1 MLAKFKVFSLVA
13 FASFVLLLLPATSRA
28 DICGAAAGNL
38 VTNCGFETGDFTG
51 WTVNDA
57 SGNTFVAASGFDGI
71 SANSGTEYAALGAVG
86 ADGTVSQTLN
96 TVAGQNYVLSF
107 FLASDGALP
116 NDFSV
121 NFGGNLI
128 AAGVSL
134 PAFPMT
140 QFSFDVTATSNSTT
154 LTFFERNDPAY
165 LGLDDVSVVAT
176 PEPGSLALL
185 SFGVVG
191 LLGWIKKTRK

>member
-28 DICGAAAGNL
+28 DICGATAGNL
-38 VTNCGFETGDFTG
+38 VTNCGFETGDLSG
-51 WTVNDA
+51 WTVNDPSGETFA
-57 SGNTFVAASGFDGI
+57 STPFDGI
-71 SANSGTEYAALGAVG
+71 SPSSGNYFAALGAIG
-86 ADGTVSQTLN
+86 TDGTLSQTLN
-96 TVAGQNYVLSF
+96 TVAGQTYVVSF
-107 FLASDGALP
+107 FLANDGGTP
-116 NDFSV
+116 NDISV
-121 NFGGNLI
+121 NFGSNLI
-128 AAGVSL
+128 ATGTNL
-134 PAFPMT
+134 GAFSMT

-154 LTFFERNDPAY
+154 LTFFERNDPGY

-176 PEPGSLALL
+176 PEPGSLGLL